1 MEYIVIILATFIFT
15 RYAIK
20 IVDVITECI
29 SIQFSSMINDKNIE
43 IGMKTKEF
51 EEFCNSEVVEL
62 QPRIGFQFEPDEDEE
77 IYEDDDYEDD
87 DDEEEEW

>member
-1 MEYIVIILATFIFT
+1 MEYVVIILATFIFT

-62 QPRIGFQFEPDEDEE
+62 QPRIGFQFEPD
-77 IYEDDDYEDD
+77 DYEDD